1 MMGTI
6 SLLDLMPAQINIFQ
20 ALDPFMAN
28 WPWFLGLF
36 ALLIVVK
43 ILGSARFKGWH
54 GERAVAK
61 GLSRLDP
68 ATYHAF
74 HDLYLPRPDGQGTT
88 QLDHVVVCPFGI
100 FVIETKNYRGWI
112 FGSEKQAQWTQQ
124 IYRQKNRFQNPLHQ
138 NDLHVRAL
146 MDCLD
151 LPRDAFLPVVFFIG
165 DAKFKNPMPPN
176 VLNHGLTRWIRQHQ
190 EARLDSAVLEKAIS
204 ILDQIHRSTDRK
216 AAAHAHLTALRE
228 RKPTGKPNPRRR

>member
-1 MMGTI
+1 MTAAI
-6 SLLDLMPAQINIFQ
+6 QPFQ
-20 ALDPFMAN
+20 ALEPFIAN
-28 WPWFLGLF
+28 WPWFLGLL
-36 ALLIVVK
+36 ALLIVVR
-43 ILGSARFKGWH
+43 ILGSTRFKGWS
-54 GERAVAK
+54 GERAVSK

-88 QLDHVVVCPFGI
+88 QLDHVVVSPFGI
-100 FVIETKNYRGWI
+100 VVVETKNYRGWI

-138 NDLHVRAL
+138 NDLHVHAL

-165 DAKFKNPMPPN
+165 DAEFKNPVPPN
-176 VLNHGLTRWIRQHQ
+176 VLNQGLTRWINQHQ
-190 EARLDSAVLEKAIS
+190 EIRLDPTAFEKAAS
-204 ILDQIHRSTDRK
+204 TLDQIHRSTNRK
-216 AAAHAHLTALRE
+216 VAARGHLVALRE
-228 RKPTGKPNPRRR
+228 RNPSGQANPRHR

>member
-1 MMGTI
+1 MTAAI
-6 SLLDLMPAQINIFQ
+6 RLSQ
-20 ALDPFMAN
+20 ALEPFIAN

-43 ILGSARFKGWH
+43 ILGSARFKCWF
-54 GERAVAK
+54 GERAVSK

-68 ATYHAF
+68 ATYRAF
-74 HDLYLPRPDGQGTT
+74 HDIYLPRPDGQGTT
-88 QLDHVVVCPFGI
+88 QLDHVVVSPFGI
-100 FVIETKNYRGWI
+100 FVVETKNYRGWI
-112 FGSEKQAQWTQQ
+112 FGSEKQDQWTQQ

-165 DAKFKNPMPPN
+165 DAEFKNPVPPN
-176 VLNHGLTRWIRQHQ
+176 VLNHGLTRWFHQHQ
-190 EARLDSAVLEKAIS
+190 ETRIDPTALEKAVT
-204 ILDQIHRSTDRK
+204 ILNEINCSTDRK
-216 AAAHAHLTALRE
+216 AAARAHLVALRE
-228 RKPTGKPNPRRR
+228 RNTSEKTSQRRR